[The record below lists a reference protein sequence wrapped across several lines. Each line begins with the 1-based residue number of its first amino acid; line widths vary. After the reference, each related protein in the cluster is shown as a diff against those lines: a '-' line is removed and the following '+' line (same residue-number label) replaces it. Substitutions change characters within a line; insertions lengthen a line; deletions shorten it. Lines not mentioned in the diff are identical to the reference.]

1 MNEIYERHKKNIE
14 FLCIYIREAHP
25 EDGISG
31 VRIQS
36 NADDGILTETH
47 SNIEERAAAAEMC
60 VLRLNLMMPMA
71 IDDMTDQ
78 VDQAYRA
85 MPDKLLVVDAQG
97 KITYCSEQGPMGFF
111 PNQWEIGIKSTINRY
126 DQLERIPTPA

>member
-1 MNEIYERHKKNIE
+1 MNDIYERYKDKID

-31 VRIQS
+31 VAIKSHAEQ
-36 NADDGILTETH
+36 GIHTNTH
-47 SNIEERAAAAEMC
+47 KNIEDRAEAAQVC
-60 VLRLNLMMPMA
+60 VLRLNLKMPMA

-85 MPDKLLVVDAQG
+85 MPDRLLVIDASG
-97 KITYCSEQGPMGFF
+97 KITYMSEQGPWGFD
-111 PNQWEIGIKSTINRY
+111 PELWEREVKKI
-126 DQLERIPTPA
+126 A